1 MNGIDFLAIGAH
13 ADDVELGCGATV
25 AKLTSRGRT
34 GHILDLT
41 DGSLGTRGDAHSRE
55 LEAAAA
61 AGILGIQG
69 RHNLGLSDGYLKAGD
84 EEAIGRIAELLRRLR
99 PGIVFV
105 HPMTDRHPDHE
116 ACAALVREAVFK
128 AGLRKYPVAGDP
140 FRPSRIFHYQGIRSG
155 EPDFVVDVSDFW
167 DVRNRALAAYP
178 SQFSPAAGAPTTI
191 ASKELH
197 DFLDARSIFLGGRAR
212 CLRAE
217 GFTCEELPEVDDPC
231 SLSKGLA

>member
-1 MNGIDFLAIGAH
+1 MSGIDFLAVGAH

-25 AKLTSRGRT
+25 AKLTARGRT

-41 DGSLGTRGDAHSRE
+41 DGAMGTRGDARSRE

-61 AGILGIQG
+61 AAILGVQG
-69 RHNLGLSDGYLKAGD
+69 RHNLGLPDGGLKAGD
-84 EEAIGRIAELLRRLR
+84 EEAVRRIAEILRRLR
-99 PGIVFV
+99 PGVVFV
-105 HPMTDRHPDHE
+105 HPTTDRHPDHE

-128 AGLRKYPVAGDP
+128 AGLRKYPVAGEP

-155 EPDFVVDVSDFW
+155 EPDFVVDVSGFW
-167 DVRNRALAAYP
+167 EVRDRALAAYP
-178 SQFSPAAGAPTTI
+178 SQFAPAAGVPTTI

-197 DFLDARSIFLGGRAR
+197 DFLEARSLYLGGRAR

-217 GFTCEELPEVDDPC
+217 GFACEELPEVDDPC
-231 SLSKGLA
+231 SLGKGLA